1 MKLFDLLKTWTAG
14 LTLCSAVAC
23 TTSVPEREV
32 YLFTGHREPALDG
45 LHLLYSYDGYRW
57 DSLQGSWLEPMI
69 GNKAPEYHNFISGK
83 PEKTKF
89 APQSMMR
96 DPSIVQ
102 GPDGT
107 FHLVWTLAW
116 AGERAFGHASSKDLI
131 HWGEQR
137 AIPVMEDEPTNNV
150 WAPEIFYD
158 ETKGEYLIAWS
169 SSILPEH
176 YTEADKLGTNGCH
189 RLYYTTTKDF
199 ETFAPKKPFYDPG
212 FNSIDG
218 FLLKR
223 GEGDYVLIVK
233 DNRKPGYSDLFC
245 VTAERPEG
253 PYGEPSEKFAPTYSE
268 GACAVQVGDE
278 WLIYFDVYRQARFGA
293 VSTKDFKTFT
303 PIDDLISL
311 PAGHK
316 HGTII
321 KVKESVLEALKA
333 EEARRYGKSE

>member
-1 MKLFDLLKTWTAG
+1 MKRILTNLAAASLALLFAFG
-14 LTLCSAVAC
+14 CSAPA
-23 TTSVPEREV
+23 PEREV
-32 YLFTGHREPALDG
+32 FLFTGHREPALDG

-57 DSLQGSWLEPMI
+57 DSLQGSWLVPKI
-69 GNKAPEYHNFISGK
+69 GNRQPEYYNYQSQRMEEAK
-83 PEKTKF
+83 Y
-89 APQSMMR
+89 APQPMMR

-116 AGERAFGHASSKDLI
+116 SGERAFGYASSKDLI
-131 HWGEQR
+131 HWSEQR
-137 AIPVMEDEPTNNV
+137 AIPVMEGEPTNNV

-158 ETKGEYLIAWS
+158 AERGRYLIAWS

-176 YTEADKLGTNGCH
+176 YTEADRLGTNGSH
-189 RLYYTTTKDF
+189 RMYYTTTTDF
-199 ETFAPKKPFYDPG
+199 ETFAPKQPFYDPG

-223 GEGDYVLIVK
+223 EEGSYVLVVK

-245 VTAERPEG
+245 VTAEAPEG
-253 PYGEPSEKFAPTYSE
+253 PYGDPSEKFAPTYSE

-278 WLIYFDVYRQARFGA
+278 WLIYFDVYRQYRFGA
-293 VSTKDFKTFT
+293 VSTKDFKHFT
-303 PIDDLISL
+303 PIDDRISL

-321 KVKESVLEALKA
+321 RVRESVLEALKA
-333 EEARRYGKSE
+333 EEARRYGPRP

>member
-1 MKLFDLLKTWTAG
+1 MKLFDFLKTWTAG

-23 TTSVPEREV
+23 TTSAPEREV

-69 GNKAPEYHNFISGK
+69 GNKAPEYHNYLTGK

-131 HWGEQR
+131 HWSEQR

-158 ETKGEYLIAWS
+158 ETIGAGIAKNNGDA
-169 SSILPEH
+169 LH
-176 YTEADKLGTNGCH
+176 YTFLRIKERYGWDVYKKAFRALYDLDGAAMEHLRTPYDKLLFFLSHVSEAAGEDVVAAT
-189 RLYYTTTKDF
+189 YTS
-199 ETFAPKKPFYDPG
+199 EE
-212 FNSIDG
+212 
-218 FLLKR
+218 L
-223 GEGDYVLIVK
+223 ELI
-233 DNRKPGYSDLFC
+233 R
-245 VTAERPEG
+245 R
-253 PYGEPSEKFAPTYSE
+253 
-268 GACAVQVGDE
+268 
-278 WLIYFDVYRQARFGA
+278 
-293 VSTKDFKTFT
+293 
-303 PIDDLISL
+303 SL
-311 PAGHK
+311 
-316 HGTII
+316 
-321 KVKESVLEALKA
+321 ES
-333 EEARRYGKSE
+333 

>member
-1 MKLFDLLKTWTAG
+1 MQRTNLWKALLAG
-14 LTLCSAVAC
+14 VVLLLGVAC
-23 TTSVPEREV
+23 TAPEREV

-69 GNKAPEYHNFISGK
+69 GNKAPEYFNYHSQRMEPG
-83 PEKTKF
+83 KF

-96 DPSIVQ
+96 DPSVVQ

-116 AGERAFGHASSKDLI
+116 SGERAFGYASSKDLI
-131 HWGEQR
+131 HWSEQR
-137 AIPVMEDEPTNNV
+137 SIPVMEGEPTNNV

-158 ETKGEYLIAWS
+158 AEKEQYLIAWS
-169 SSILPEH
+169 SSILPEN
-176 YTEADKLGTNGCH
+176 YTEADKLGSNGCH

-199 ETFAPKKPFYDPG
+199 ETFTPKQPFYDPG

-223 GEGDYVLIVK
+223 GSDDYVLIVK
-233 DNRKPGYSDLFC
+233 DNRKPGFSDLFC
-245 VTAERPEG
+245 VTASQPEG
-253 PYGEPSEKFAPTYSE
+253 PYGDPSEKFAPTYSE
-268 GACAVQVGDE
+268 GACAIQVGDE
-278 WLIYFDVYRQARFGA
+278 WLIYFDVYRQCRFGA

-303 PIDDLISL
+303 PIDDRISL
-311 PAGHK
+311 PDGHK

-321 KVKESVLEALKA
+321 KVKESVLKALKA
-333 EEARRYGKSE
+333 EEARRYGKAE